1 MRYFQCIGKFT
12 FAQNFEL
19 MDTLPKAIEDL
30 NGEDKELL
38 MTAPVW
44 ISLFAAYR
52 HDGEIDP
59 SEKTEAIKQ
68 AHFRTFTSPNSLHAY
83 YEVVDQDFEA
93 KFERFNNALPEGDE
107 ARDNFLEEKIKSIV
121 EIIKNLSDEWVSKA
135 LMEDLNEFYLKVFRA
150 DSSIFQ
156 YFALPLI
163 SKRLEDDDENLED
176 I

>member
-1 MRYFQCIGKFT
+1 
-12 FAQNFEL
+12 
-19 MDTLPKAIEDL
+19 MDTLPKAIEEL

-59 SEKTEAIKQ
+59 SEKSEAIKQ
-68 AHFRTFTSPNSLHAY
+68 SHFRTFTSPNSLNAY
-83 YEVVDQDFEA
+83 YEEVDTDFEA
-93 KFERFNNALPEGDE
+93 KFERFNSALPSGDE
-107 ARDNFLEEKIKSIV
+107 ARDTFLEERIKNIV
-121 EIIKNLSDEWVSKA
+121 EIIKNLPDEWLSKA

-150 DSSIFQ
+150 DSNIFQ

-163 SKRLEDDDENLED
+163 SKRFEDDDEKLED